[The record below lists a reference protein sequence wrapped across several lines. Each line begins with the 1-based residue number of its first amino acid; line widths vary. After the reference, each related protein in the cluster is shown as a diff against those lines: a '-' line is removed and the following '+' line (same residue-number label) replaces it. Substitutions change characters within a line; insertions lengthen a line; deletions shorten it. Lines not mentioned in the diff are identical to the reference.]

1 MIRVHQIALPLDHP
15 PEALPKAVAKRLK
28 LPLEALGE
36 LQLFRRSVDARH
48 KGAIELVYSID
59 VPVADEAAVLGK
71 LRRDSRVMA
80 TPDPLVRPS
89 IPAPAAYTNGR
100 RPRPVVVGAGPCGY
114 FAALFLAQQ
123 GYRPLVLG
131 RGKPVKQRTAD
142 TCDAQRQ
149 TQHLGR
155 RAKAGATESHHGEH
169 HANPHDAEQSIAT
182 GEPGHT
188 QGADQ
193 VSSYV
198 GPADEASQ
206 GITNTQIVAH
216 GRQQDTVTE
225 TTKRVPDRCRHA
237 DQQYD
242 DPAVYPKGFGISQ
255 PLRVRHISRY
265 LGEGALVFLTKAC
278 DAFRHI
284 RAGPCTVV
292 YLKGQALGQAHA
304 IGTAQ

>member
-1 MIRVHQIALPLDHP
+1 MPNQQQYKNHDRDADVKLHLVCLGPGGITHGIAQSAANGTDEQDSKANPRAHQTHCERSFIGGYGIS
-15 PEALPKAVAKRLK
+15 RNY
-28 LPLEALGE
+28 
-36 LQLFRRSVDARH
+36 RR
-48 KGAIELVYSID
+48 GN
-59 VPVADEAAVLGK
+59 P
-71 LRRDSRVMA
+71 
-80 TPDPLVRPS
+80 
-89 IPAPAAYTNGR
+89 
-100 RPRPVVVGAGPCGY
+100 
-114 FAALFLAQQ
+114 Q
-123 GYRPLVLG
+123 
-131 RGKPVKQRTAD
+131 QRTAD

-155 RAKAGATESHHGEH
+155 RAKAGATEPHHGEH

-182 GEPGHT
+182 GKPGHT

-193 VSSYV
+193 VRSYV

-225 TTKRVPDRCRHA
+225 TTKSVPDRCRHA

-242 DPAVYPKGFGISQ
+242 DPAVYPKGFGISH
-255 PLRVRHISRY
+255 PLRIRHISRC